1 MNLGVADLTRLGCEK
16 TLIFIATK
24 NYYEK
29 LKRSGREG
37 TVELVENEKE
47 DHYFHLLDLDG
58 GKAKEMRHKFV
69 LFLKQY

>member
-16 TLIFIATK
+16 TLIFIVEE

-29 LKRSGREG
+29 LKRSGEG

-47 DHYFHLLDLDG
+47 ATTSICWISMVARLR
-58 GKAKEMRHKFV
+58 K
-69 LFLKQY
+69 